1 MFNLA
6 TLFTAIGIDLQEGNL
21 SQAKVYFKKFRKQY
35 LEISKMIAEWEESF
49 PVEPVDE
56 LELALASGE
65 QGNVINAIGNVGKVC
80 LDCHIAN
87 MAKVQQ
93 RYHWQD
99 FSEISITDP
108 VTNLEKEFNKF
119 KMSLET
125 AFVGIGL
132 KLEQGQ
138 LENALKYFEYFNKRF
153 QSLKESCMTCHETER
168 KYYVDDSIQ
177 EMIDK
182 LGSTLK
188 SAAPDMKLAGNLS
201 RQIGSKSCIKCHL
214 VHIPAAYAKSQ
225 WEKQQKP

>member
-153 QSLKESCMTCHETER
+153 QSLKES
-168 KYYVDDSIQ
+168 DSIQ

-225 WEKQQKP
+225 WKKQQKP